1 MEPSSIPI
9 LPKLLLIRH
18 GQTALNVQGRVHSQQ
33 DSIGLDETGRW
44 QALRLVEVCRGYG
57 VRSLLASPEQ
67 RALETAEIVAEALE
81 VPLQCS
87 EALRERNW
95 GQWSGEPWQQIHDR
109 LKQMSLEERF
119 TYVPPGGESWQ
130 QMEQRLL
137 GCVDSWR
144 ELSESVAVVAHGGLL
159 RALIPLLLDEPRESS
174 FRYDLEN
181 ASVSVFE
188 VMVGEFGVVGLNEV
202 EHLKCRIL

>member
-18 GQTALNVQGRVHSQQ
+18 GQTALNVQGRVHNQQ
-33 DSIGLDETGRW
+33 DSTGLDETGRW
-44 QALRLVEVCRGYG
+44 QASRLVEVCRGYE
-57 VRSLLASPEQ
+57 VRSILASPEA
-67 RALETAEIVAEALE
+67 RALETAQIIAEALE

-95 GQWSGEPWQQIHDR
+95 GQWSGQPWSQIHER
-109 LKQMSLEERF
+109 LKPMSIEERF
-119 TYVPPGGESWQ
+119 TFVPPGGESWQ

-144 ELSESVAVVAHGGLL
+144 GLSDSVAVVAHGGLL
-159 RALIPLLLDEPRESS
+159 RALIPLLLNEPRESS

-181 ASVSVFE
+181 ASVSVFGVSGDGFE
-188 VMVGEFGVVGLNEV
+188 VVRLNDVG
-202 EHLKCRIL
+202 HLESGS